1 MLVTK
6 LFCIVPMAAVEIVD
20 DWKVAG
26 LKATGSNSL
35 RLKSA
40 ELFVPTH
47 RTLKAEVALAH
58 KYG

>member
-1 MLVTK
+1 
-6 LFCIVPMAAVEIVD
+6 MAAVEIVD